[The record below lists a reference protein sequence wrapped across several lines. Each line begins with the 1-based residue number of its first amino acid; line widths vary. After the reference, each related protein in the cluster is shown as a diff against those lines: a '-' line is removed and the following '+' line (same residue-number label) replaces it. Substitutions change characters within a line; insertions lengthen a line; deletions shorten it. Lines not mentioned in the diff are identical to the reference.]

1 MRAQVRSR
9 QEAQVM
15 KAFKI
20 PEATVQR
27 LSVYSRFLERLDKRG
42 VVTVSSSD
50 VAKGVGVSP
59 AQVRKDLAYFGEFG
73 TRGVGYNVRDLMR
86 YIAKILGLTQAWPV
100 VLVGAGNLGTAL
112 ATYRRFRDRGFH
124 IVGVFD
130 NDLLK
135 IGKRI
140 QDLEVLP
147 VERIPEIVEQ
157 YGVKIGIIAV
167 PLPAVQEVADLLV
180 KAGVE
185 ALLTFGEVAVNVPEH
200 VVVRNVDLTVK
211 LEIITFNLVFRE
223 MHASF

>member
-1 MRAQVRSR
+1 
-9 QEAQVM
+9 M

-50 VAKGVGVSP
+50 IAKGVGVSP

-73 TRGVGYNVRDLMR
+73 TRGVGYNVRDLMH

>member
-1 MRAQVRSR
+1 
-9 QEAQVM
+9 M

-20 PEATVQR
+20 PEATITR
-27 LSVYSRFLERLDKRG
+27 LSVYARFLERLDQRG
-42 VVTVSSSD
+42 IVTVSSSD
-50 VAKGVGVSP
+50 IAKGVGVSP

-73 TRGVGYNVRDLMR
+73 TRGVGYNVRDLMH
-86 YIAKILGLTQAWPV
+86 YIAKILGLTQTWPV

-147 VERIPEIVEQ
+147 VDRIPEVVQQ

-167 PLPAVQEVADLLV
+167 PLPAVQEVADMLV

-185 ALLTFGEVAVNVPEH
+185 ALLTFGEVVVNVPEH
-200 VVVRNVDLTVK
+200 IVVRNVDLTVK

-223 MHASF
+223 MHASFQ